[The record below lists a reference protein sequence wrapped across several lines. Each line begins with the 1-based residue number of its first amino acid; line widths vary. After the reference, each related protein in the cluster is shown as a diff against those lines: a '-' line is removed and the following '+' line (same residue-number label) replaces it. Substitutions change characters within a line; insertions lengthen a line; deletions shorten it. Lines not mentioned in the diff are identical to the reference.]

1 MLDLIG
7 ASLLEALLR
16 SSSCRNSWQHLKE
29 RRKLLLLRSSC
40 CVLGLSSNKAAGD
53 GSGAA
58 TMTGRGVCFSSS
70 VTGHHQF
77 ITSTTIFCCSTK
89 YWFESWCKS
98 R

>member
-40 CVLGLSSNKAAGD
+40 CVCCVLGLSSNKAAGD

-58 TMTGRGVCFSSS
+58 TMSGRGVCFS
-70 VTGHHQF
+70 
-77 ITSTTIFCCSTK
+77 
-89 YWFESWCKS
+89 
-98 R
+98 